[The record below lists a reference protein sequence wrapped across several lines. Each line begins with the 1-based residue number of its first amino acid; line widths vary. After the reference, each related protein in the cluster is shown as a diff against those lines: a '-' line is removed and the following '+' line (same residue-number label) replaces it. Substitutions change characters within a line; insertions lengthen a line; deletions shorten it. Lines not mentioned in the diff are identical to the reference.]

1 MQATLSLTPVKRRQV
16 LHAPTVGHQG
26 TAWQCQ
32 TNFACCATRPLV
44 VSAYGYEIAIQVLQ
58 DQFSDHLS
66 RCDALRAL
74 PALAEW
80 LSLGA
85 ARSSADLPWLGRVQV
100 SLTAQSDRLG
110 LLSAGRSTLIGSC
123 EYSTCFRGQFQICQY
138 LVREDLRN

>member
-16 LHAPTVGHQG
+16 LHAPTAGYQG

-32 TNFACCATRPLV
+32 TNFACCAARPLV

-58 DQFSDHLS
+58 DQFSDHSS
-66 RCDALRAL
+66 RCDVLRAL

-80 LSLGA
+80 RSPGA
-85 ARSSADLPWLGRVQV
+85 ARSSADLPWLRRVQV
-100 SLTAQSDRLG
+100 SLTAQSDGLG

-123 EYSTCFRGQFQICQY
+123 ENSTCFRGQFQIGQY